1 MERVNVYVLQPTQV
15 AKGQHHR
22 DQRAPKVVVPD
33 QVAHMMHPASDMEGE
48 QTGATFHKIPATIPA
63 GSNGPH
69 RGSCDTDT
77 VADTVDS
84 QTARQK

>member
-1 MERVNVYVLQPTQV
+1 
-15 AKGQHHR
+15 
-22 DQRAPKVVVPD
+22 
-33 QVAHMMHPASDMEGE
+33 MEGE

-77 VADTVDS
+77 DTDTDYRNAKPDCQEESDFFSFVLLPLLLLS
-84 QTARQK
+84 QGILTGLFLLRS